1 MGTMGTMAP
10 WAMVTMVLRKWISIL
25 GLAPKAGEEATANR
39 FTKFHKFLKRLDE
52 IGYFS
57 TNSTE
62 RSHEIS

>member
-1 MGTMGTMAP
+1 
-10 WAMVTMVLRKWISIL
+10 MVLRKWISIL